1 MLSVTVSDGVNTSTA
16 QTVAITVLDQ
26 NDETPV
32 ITPGQTFNVSESATN
47 GTSLGNVL
55 ATDADAGTT
64 FSNWQITGGNA
75 AGVFGI
81 NAATGQLSV
90 ANRSNLDFETTPSY
104 VLSIQT
110 QDGAGNTGSGTVI
123 VNVSDADEAPT
134 TTGLSDVTVNEDS
147 ADVLVNL
154 LAAFSDPET
163 PPTSLSYSVSGNSN
177 PSLFRDTPII
187 GGNLILKFA
196 ANANGI
202 ATVTVRATDPQG
214 LSVTASFNVTVL
226 PVADAPISN
235 ADSYLVLSDRLTVP
249 PGAGVLA
256 NDSDPDGDP
265 LTALLITGPANGSL
279 VLLGNGGFTYTP
291 NADFTGLDTFIYQPF
306 DGISTGLPR
315 MVTLNV
321 TRAVAPPPVLP
332 SDSSESGDSSV
343 SEANSENSEAPPT
356 PIDTPATTASLS
368 PAPSINDSVTITALT
383 KGDSDDEIETGP
395 VAEFT
400 TGETESDFFGG
411 DAQQL
416 DLRDASSVRISTTDL
431 ESSIAVAP
439 ETDNSFRNSL
449 RFDGEDLSYLVSTEF
464 IQELEQV
471 EGDLEF
477 NGAVPEWATGTA
489 VATTASLSVGYI
501 MWMLR
506 GGYVLASVLSTM
518 PVWQNIDPLPVLAAL
533 ESADDDDDESLETM
547 IDRASD
553 EADDSEIQVAEE
565 STVAEMRK
573 EEAV

>member
-1 MLSVTVSDGVNTSTA
+1 
-16 QTVAITVLDQ
+16 
-26 NDETPV
+26 
-32 ITPGQTFNVSESATN
+32 
-47 GTSLGNVL
+47 
-55 ATDADAGTT
+55 
-64 FSNWQITGGNA
+64 
-75 AGVFGI
+75 
-81 NAATGQLSV
+81 
-90 ANRSNLDFETTPSY
+90 
-104 VLSIQT
+104 
-110 QDGAGNTGSGTVI
+110 
-123 VNVSDADEAPT
+123 
-134 TTGLSDVTVNEDS
+134 
-147 ADVLVNL
+147 
-154 LAAFSDPET
+154 
-163 PPTSLSYSVSGNSN
+163 
-177 PSLFRDTPII
+177 
-187 GGNLILKFA
+187 
-196 ANANGI
+196 
-202 ATVTVRATDPQG
+202 
-214 LSVTASFNVTVL
+214 
-226 PVADAPISN
+226 
-235 ADSYLVLSDRLTVP
+235 
-249 PGAGVLA
+249 
-256 NDSDPDGDP
+256 
-265 LTALLITGPANGSL
+265 
-279 VLLGNGGFTYTP
+279 
-291 NADFTGLDTFIYQPF
+291 
-306 DGISTGLPR
+306 

-356 PIDTPATTASLS
+356 PTNTPATTASLS